1 MNSDARCP
9 NPAATWPERANSLM
23 VQTYPAHS
31 FDIRVYYEDTDA
43 GGIVYHGSHVRFLER
58 GRTEFL
64 RSIGLDQSVL
74 MSADRGK
81 PLLFVVRRM
90 ELDYIKPARLDD
102 LLTVT
107 TELKELGGARLV
119 LEQRLMRDIDMI
131 LTGRVTVAAISSDG
145 RPMRIPSDIRKR
157 FLGA

>member
-9 NPAATWPERANSLM
+9 NPAATWPQRANSLM
-23 VQTYPAHS
+23 VQTYLAHS